1 MPGLAGSPGRGLHKS
16 PFVSPQGLTMAQ
28 KEIIFSVKDYAGWLV
43 SMWLGGDPSPT
54 AGLGGIWEAAEFP
67 GADCC
72 WRQGWGRHPQ
82 PAEGHRCPKLQ
93 MRKLRQ
99 TGPSPPPSWLCQAS
113 LGGGGALPTLGKGR
127 YQREGARAT
136 QVAWGDEPLR
146 RRRGTSLCARP
157 PASPPPSSHPKLSPS
172 FGPRCVQA
180 WGLGGPPRAASCSGP
195 GSQGRGCL
203 GQGLGAAG
211 GTCVSGVGMSL
222 DPPDSR
228 SPHPPPAGPSA
239 GREPPV
245 GGGGGMR
252 TRPVRTGTRPPTT
265 LPGVCVQAGKRRPPE
280 GLCGLGVALS
290 WGVWSAPTPAL
301 RGEGAGPGSGDRGS

>member
-1 MPGLAGSPGRGLHKS
+1 
-16 PFVSPQGLTMAQ
+16 
-28 KEIIFSVKDYAGWLV
+28 
-43 SMWLGGDPSPT
+43 
-54 AGLGGIWEAAEFP
+54 
-67 GADCC
+67 
-72 WRQGWGRHPQ
+72 
-82 PAEGHRCPKLQ
+82 

-127 YQREGARAT
+127 YQREGARAS

-172 FGPRCVQA
+172 FGPHCVQA

-245 GGGGGMR
+245 GGGRDADQACAHWHPAAHDSARSLCPGRETEATRGSLWTRCGPELGSVVSTHAGPQRGRGGPR
-252 TRPVRTGTRPPTT
+252 QRRSGVINPCPDGEGVRGA
-265 LPGVCVQAGKRRPPE
+265 AG
-280 GLCGLGVALS
+280 G
-290 WGVWSAPTPAL
+290 GVWAHP
-301 RGEGAGPGSGDRGS
+301 